1 MTTTRGTAPTE
12 EYVCRWAAECE
23 MPKRNPLA
31 AWSRLFE
38 HTLKQGRKAGPAG
51 WWSPALQRSRLPKVE
66 GDWIAGVSMGAAGA
80 RRFRLYR
87 PPGMARGEKLPLL
100 VMLHGCGQ
108 DANAFANGTRM
119 NRLARQQRFLV
130 LYPEQDRIANAQ
142 GCWNWWET
150 RNGHARAEMALI
162 LKAIDQACL
171 LHGADRER
179 IAVAGLSA
187 GASMAA
193 LLATHEPA
201 RFKAVIMHSGIPPGA
216 ASSATTAVQAM
227 RGRRGAAAAVAIAAE
242 HATSWPPLMVI
253 HGGRDNVVA
262 ASNGRAAIGLWA
274 DASQAQAGER
284 RSVQRGKRYP
294 MQVTDFARGRTVVA
308 TFVEIGD
315 LAHAWS
321 GGAKGERY
329 SDAMGPDASRLAWSF
344 AARQFGRVK

>member
-1 MTTTRGTAPTE
+1 
-12 EYVCRWAAECE
+12 

-38 HTLKQGRKAGPAG
+38 RTLKQGRHAVHAG
-51 WWSPALQRSRLPKVE
+51 WWSPGLQRSRLPKVE
-66 GDWIAGVSMGAAGA
+66 GEWIAGVSMGAAGA

-87 PPGMARGEKLPLL
+87 PPGMALGEKLPLM

-108 DANAFANGTRM
+108 DANAFATGTRM

-227 RGRRGAAAAVAIAAE
+227 RGRRDAAPKVTLPAD

-262 ASNGRAAIGLWA
+262 ASNGRAAVGLWA
-274 DASQAQAGER
+274 AAAQAKAGSR
-284 RSVQRGKRYP
+284 RSLQRGKRYP
-294 MQVTDFARGRTVVA
+294 MQVTDFSRGRTVVA
-308 TFVEIGD
+308 TFVEIGE

-344 AARQFGRVK
+344 ASRQLDKAARARGAPLRSA

>member
-1 MTTTRGTAPTE
+1 
-12 EYVCRWAAECE
+12 

-38 HTLKQGRKAGPAG
+38 HTLKQGRKAGHAG
-51 WWSPALQRSRLPKVE
+51 WWTPGLQRSRLPKVE
-66 GDWIAGVSMGAAGA
+66 GEWIAGISMGAAGA

-87 PPGMARGEKLPLL
+87 PPGMAWGEKLPLV

-108 DANAFANGTRM
+108 DANTFANSTRM
-119 NRLARQQRFLV
+119 NTLARQQRFLV
-130 LYPEQDRIANAQ
+130 LYPEQDRLANAQ

-227 RGRRGAAAAVAIAAE
+227 RGRRGAPLVAIPADHSTA
-242 HATSWPPLMVI
+242 WPPLMVI
-253 HGGRDNVVA
+253 HGGRDSVVA

-274 DASQAQAGER
+274 AAAQAKPGTP
-284 RSVQRGKRYP
+284 RSVQRGKRHP
-294 MQVTDFARGRTVVA
+294 MQVTDFSRGRTLVA
-308 TFVEIGD
+308 TFVEIDKLG
-315 LAHAWS
+315 HAWS
-321 GGAKGERY
+321 GGAGSERY
-329 SDAMGPDASRLAWSF
+329 SDASGPDASRLAWSF
-344 AARQFGRVK
+344 AQRQFAKTG

>member
-1 MTTTRGTAPTE
+1 MA
-12 EYVCRWAAECE
+12 
-23 MPKRNPLA
+23 KRNPLT
-31 AWSRLFE
+31 AWRRL
-38 HTLKQGRKAGPAG
+38 LG
-51 WWSPALQRSRLPKVE
+51 LQRARRPKVE
-66 GDWIAGVSMGAAGA
+66 GDWIAGIAMGAAGA
-80 RRFRLYR
+80 RRYRLYR
-87 PPGMARGEKLPLL
+87 PPGVGLREKLPLV

-108 DANAFANGTRM
+108 DANAFANSTRM

-130 LYPEQDRIANAQ
+130 LYPEQDPLGNAQ

-150 RNGHARAEMALI
+150 RNGRARAEMALI

-171 LHGADRER
+171 FYGADRER

-216 ASSATTAVQAM
+216 ASSAATAVQAM
-227 RGRRGAAAAVAIAAE
+227 RGRHGAAPSVTIPAD

-253 HGGRDNVVA
+253 HGGRDSVVA
-262 ASNGRAAIGLWA
+262 ASNGRAAIGLWTTA
-274 DASQAQAGER
+274 AQATAGDR
-284 RSVQRGKRYP
+284 RSLQRGKRYP
-294 MQVTDFARGRTVVA
+294 MHVTDFSRGRTVVA
-308 TFVEIGD
+308 TFVEIGN

-329 SDAMGPDASRLAWSF
+329 SDALGPDASRLAWSF
-344 AARQFGRVK
+344 AARQFGKAT

>member
-1 MTTTRGTAPTE
+1 
-12 EYVCRWAAECE
+12 

-38 HTLKQGRKAGPAG
+38 HTLKQGLKQGRKAGHAG
-51 WWSPALQRSRLPKVE
+51 WWTPGLQRSRLPKVE
-66 GDWIAGVSMGAAGA
+66 GEWIAGVSMGAAGA

-87 PPGMARGEKLPLL
+87 PPGMKLGEKLPLL

-130 LYPEQDRIANAQ
+130 LYPEQDRIANPQ

-171 LHGADRER
+171 LYGADRQR

-216 ASSATTAVQAM
+216 ASSETTAVQAM
-227 RGRRGAAAAVAIAAE
+227 HGRRDAAPAVTFPAD

-274 DASQAQAGER
+274 DAAQARAGNR
-284 RSVQRGKRYP
+284 RSLQRGKRYP
-294 MQVTDFARGRTVVA
+294 MEVTDFSRGRTVVA
-308 TFVEIGD
+308 TFVEIDKLG
-315 LAHAWS
+315 HAWS
-321 GGAKGERY
+321 GGAGSERY
-329 SDAMGPDASRLAWSF
+329 SDASGPDASRLAWSF
-344 AARQFGRVK
+344 AQRQFAKAG

>member
-1 MTTTRGTAPTE
+1 
-12 EYVCRWAAECE
+12 

-38 HTLKQGRKAGPAG
+38 HTLKQGLKQGRKAGHAG
-51 WWSPALQRSRLPKVE
+51 WWTPGLQRSRLPKVE
-66 GDWIAGVSMGAAGA
+66 GEWIAGVSMGAAGA

-87 PPGMARGEKLPLL
+87 PPGVALGEKLPLL

-108 DANAFANGTRM
+108 DANTFANSTRM

-130 LYPEQDRIANAQ
+130 LYPEQDRLGNAQ

-171 LHGADRER
+171 LYGADRER

-227 RGRRGAAAAVAIAAE
+227 RGRRGTAPAVTVPVDHAA
-242 HATSWPPLMVI
+242 SWPPLMVI
-253 HGGRDNVVA
+253 HGGRDSVVA
-262 ASNGRAAIGLWA
+262 ASNGRAAIALWA
-274 DASQAQAGER
+274 DAVQAKAGTR
-284 RSVQRGKRYP
+284 RSLQRGKRYP
-294 MQVTDFARGRTVVA
+294 MQITDFSRGRTVVA
-308 TFVEIGD
+308 SFVEIGE

-329 SDAMGPDASRLAWSF
+329 SDASGPIASRLAWSF
-344 AARQFGRVK
+344 ASRQFGKAGQARGVPLRSG